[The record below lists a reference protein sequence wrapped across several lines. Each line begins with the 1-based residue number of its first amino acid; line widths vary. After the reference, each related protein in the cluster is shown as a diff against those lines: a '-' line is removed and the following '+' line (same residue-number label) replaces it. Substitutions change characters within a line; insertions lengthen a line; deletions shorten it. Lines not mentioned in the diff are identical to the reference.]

1 MSLRESHLVSFELY
15 DQNGDG
21 FICPRDV
28 FSVFERQLDP
38 LIEEDVIMIAHF
50 TQLNAERE

>member
-1 MSLRESHLVSFELY
+1 MTLRESHLISFELY

-28 FSVFERQLDP
+28 FSVFERQLDQS
-38 LIEEDVIMIAHF
+38 IEEDVLMIAHF
-50 TQLNAERE
+50 TKANSGR

>member
-1 MSLRESHLVSFELY
+1 MSLRESHLVSFQLY

-28 FSVFERQLDP
+28 FSVFERQLEP
-38 LIEEDVIMIAHF
+38 SIE
-50 TQLNAERE
+50 